1 MIRHAFL
8 LAVLMMPAVAR
19 AECVREDRDALTRRG
34 YSPAQ
39 IEAWRGD
46 LAVPP
51 ASLAMR
57 PVCIVEVNAL
67 PVGYVQIATDT
78 SPWELWG
85 LWVQPSHMRRGI
97 GKRLLAWAAAHPEYG
112 AESETD

>member
-39 IEAWRGD
+39 IEAWCD
-46 LAVPP
+46 LDQQPFDPSEDATATYCDTAYGFCPLSAPEP
-51 ASLAMR
+51 AGGECTCSTPSG
-57 PVCIVEVNAL
+57 PVSGV
-67 PVGYVQIATDT
+67 
-78 SPWELWG
+78 
-85 LWVQPSHMRRGI
+85 
-97 GKRLLAWAAAHPEYG
+97 
-112 AESETD
+112 AE